1 MEGID
6 NTYIE
11 NAVVSLGRT
20 LGVKDHVDDQWLA
33 SLLASNK
40 VKECITAIAGY
51 LGLPIQ
57 IDLSYVPRGY
67 RPGSTDNFSTTN
79 IVKTAQGGSGSQ
91 GITAQVSIPEY
102 LPLYG
107 TPGLENFP
115 IRVKISKDCADNST
129 TFIAIMAH
137 ELSHIVLHS
146 LWHKEKDNEVYTDL
160 TAMMLGFSAVMNEGR
175 KTVKTTEYSNRTET
189 QTTTYGYLSDRQFA
203 FAYGRI
209 EEILRKYWERR
220 VVLTQEVMKLENMAK
235 EGKKTMAQFQKY
247 LAYVDGN
254 LNQKMSQEGAYRI
267 CAFHQAGYTDE
278 FEQAARRTETELQRV
293 NTFLAN
299 LNHYN
304 ETLLG
309 TIKQYEER
317 VQAVTGDLA
326 SKQDELR
333 GDAAVLKRHVSF
345 VYKLKVE
352 GKAGLRQHP

>member
-1 MEGID
+1 MERID

-11 NAVVSLGRT
+11 NAIVSLERT
-20 LGVKDHVDDQWLA
+20 IGVKDQVDDQRLT

-40 VKECITAIAGY
+40 VKECITEIARY

-57 IDLSYVPRGY
+57 VDLSYVPKGY
-67 RPGSTDNFSTTN
+67 RSGSTDNFSTTN
-79 IVKTAQGGSGSQ
+79 IVKKAQGGSGSQ
-91 GITAQVSIPEY
+91 GITAQVLIPEW

-107 TPGLENFP
+107 TPGFENFP
-115 IRVKISKDCADNST
+115 IRVKISEDCTDSPT
-129 TFIAIMAH
+129 TFITVMAH
-137 ELSHIVLHS
+137 ELSHVVLHS
-146 LWHKEKDNEVYTDL
+146 FRHKEKDNEVYTDL
-160 TAMMLGFSAVMNEGR
+160 TAMMFGFSAVMNSGR
-175 KTVKTTEYSNRTET
+175 KIVKTTQYFGGTET
-189 QTTTYGYLSDRQFA
+189 QTTTYGYLSDEQAA

-209 EEILRKYWERR
+209 EWILSKYWEQR
-220 VVLTQEVMKLENMAK
+220 VVLMQEVTKLENMAK

-247 LAYVDGN
+247 LAYVDRN
-254 LNQKMSQEGAYRI
+254 LNQKMSQEDAYRI

-278 FEQAARRTETELQRV
+278 FEQVARRTETELQRV

-304 ETLLG
+304 ESLLG

-317 VQAVTGDLA
+317 VQAVAGDLA
-326 SKQDELR
+326 SKQHELR

-345 VYKLKVE
+345 VYRLKVE